1 MFTIIGADGKEYGP
15 VTADKIREWIAAGR
29 ANAQTQVRREGDA
42 AWAPLGSLPE
52 FAGAFAAT
60 PPTAATAFAPPP
72 DAPAERTA
80 PVTAADLL
88 ARAKPF
94 SIGACIR
101 SGIDAG
107 KAHYFPFLGVSLLI
121 GLCAGILGAIPFL
134 GWIAT
139 LVLTGVFYGGLNFY
153 TLQKSRHEPTDI
165 GVAFSGFGPQ
175 FGQLALASIVVT
187 LLSIVAFFCLILP
200 GIYVAVCWGF
210 TYLLVR
216 EKGLPFW
223 DAMEL
228 GRQVITRQWFSVFGL
243 WLCVAGISLALLAI
257 PIGLMVFGGLSMEEN
272 TAVGLPFFM
281 LGIGSALLVGLA
293 IIPFYQGIY
302 VRAYEQL
309 FNPERP

>member
-29 ANAQTQVRREGDA
+29 ANAQTQCRREGAA
-42 AWAPLGSLPE
+42 AWAPLGAQEDFAGLFSSPAPT
-52 FAGAFAAT
+52 AGAFAPQPAT
-60 PPTAATAFAPPP
+60 PATAAPI
-72 DAPAERTA
+72 
-80 PVTAADLL
+80 TAADIL
-88 ARAKPF
+88 ARTKPF
-94 SIGACIR
+94 SIGDCIN
-101 SGIDAG
+101 SGIAVG

-121 GLCAGILGAIPFL
+121 GLCAGILGAIPFV
-134 GWIAT
+134 GFIAS
-139 LVLTGVFYGGLNFY
+139 LVLTGVFYGGLHFY

-165 GVAFSGFGPQ
+165 GAAFSGFGPQ

-187 LLSIVAFFCLILP
+187 LLTIVAFLCLILP

-216 EKGLPFW
+216 EKGLQFW

-228 GRQVITRQWFSVFGL
+228 GRQVVTRQWFSIFGL
-243 WLCVAGISLALLAI
+243 WLCVFGISLALLAI
-257 PIGLMVFGGLSMEEN
+257 PIGLIIGGALNLEPN
-272 TAVGLPFFM
+272 PA
-281 LGIGSALLVGLA
+281 LGIPLFGLGLCLCILVTLA